1 MAVSVIAWYWFGGD
15 CNYHLQTKLQDLHCT
30 RNIVSHGR
38 RFPAP
43 ALLQR
48 LAAATAASVLLSFQC
63 QNPWNLQLKRGPV
76 AAWGC
81 FKNKVV
87 RVLKWI
93 DFRKGPVH
101 VFARRSRTAAPCA
114 ADDSA
119 RALGGSGDSIPIAVW
134 SCQLLCEISARIL
147 SSVPSLPLA
156 FTLSFWF
163 GASDCSCSLK
173 PRKSLPLICW
183 ALSPS
188 VAGARCC
195 LPGRS
200 GRWFVSLTFLCLRC
214 VLVGFVSVLWML

>member
-87 RVLKWI
+87 CVFLSGLI
-93 DFRKGPVH
+93 SEKGRFTCLLGGREQLLHAPRMTLQGLWVEAVTLFLSQCEVASCYVRFLPESFQVCH
-101 VFARRSRTAAPCA
+101 RSRWLLRFPFDLVRATAPAP
-114 ADDSA
+114 
-119 RALGGSGDSIPIAVW
+119 W
-134 SCQLLCEISARIL
+134 SPGKVCL
-147 SSVPSLPLA
+147 
-156 FTLSFWF
+156 WF
-163 GASDCSCSLK
+163 AE
-173 PRKSLPLICW
+173 R
-183 ALSPS
+183 
-188 VAGARCC
+188 
-195 LPGRS
+195 
-200 GRWFVSLTFLCLRC
+200 
-214 VLVGFVSVLWML
+214 